1 MKNILNIIK
10 HDARKLTSS
19 VVAIITIMGLCIVP
33 CLYAW
38 FNIFSN
44 WAPYESDAT
53 GRILVAVANED
64 EGAEMLGLRINVG
77 DKIVDALKANDDIGW
92 RFVDSKE
99 EAVEGV
105 YAGDYY
111 AALVVPDDFSTDVMS
126 FVSGSLENPQ
136 LIYYENE
143 KKNAIAPKITG
154 KAKTAVQEQVNATFV
169 ETLAKYVS
177 DAASVVNASGYDPQR
192 VFSDLGYKMDLLNE
206 RLNDC
211 AVMLNA
217 VQGLAASAD
226 SLMKVSDN
234 LLGSAETVV
243 DNQSEILDS
252 AEKTIP
258 KTDAS
263 ADKAVKD
270 AVEKEKSQL
279 DKDLETIN
287 QQMTDKIKDAI
298 TFNEY
303 VDSLLPDHQVMLED
317 MRQSAERTEKYLNDL
332 GYTGLANQFRE
343 TRERIEAIQKDFE
356 AQQKIE
362 EQSWDEK
369 RQEVDDISKKIEDTR
384 KQIDAISTAEIQ
396 NLDQR
401 LDQAV
406 ANARKSV
413 NNVRSTLS
421 GMSGDLSGLGD
432 ILEGYNNSLSKLQGS
447 LASTEASLGYMQ
459 NGVNALAEI
468 FNRIAGNQ
476 TLNDVNDI
484 LANDETAVAEYLA
497 SPVKMKTEVIYPIE
511 TYGSAMAPFYT
522 VLAQW
527 VGALLTAVLI
537 KTQVKKR
544 DDLQNLKMD
553 ERFFGRYGLYL
564 FIGLAQALIVS
575 LGDLLYV
582 GIQCEHPVLF
592 VLQACMNGIVFMMI
606 NYALVFALENIGLG
620 AGVIILVLQVA
631 GSGGTY
637 PVEVLP
643 RVFQILYPAMPF
655 RYSMN
660 AMRECIAGTYGHT
673 YARCM
678 GALCLFFIGAA
689 VFGLVLHKPAKWLNR
704 LIAESKEKSEIML

>member
-1 MKNILNIIK
+1 MKNILNIIT
-10 HDARKLTSS
+10 HDARRLTSS

-53 GRILVAVANED
+53 GRIRVAVASED
-64 EGAEMLGLRINVG
+64 AGAEMLGLRINVG
-77 DKIVDALKANDDIGW
+77 DKITDALKANNDIGW
-92 RFVDSKE
+92 QFVDTKE
-99 EAVEGV
+99 EAIEGV

-111 AALVVPDDFSTDVMS
+111 AALIVPEDFSMDVMS
-126 FVSGSLENPQ
+126 FVSGSLENPK

-154 KAKTAVQEQVNATFV
+154 KAKTAVQEQVNATFI

-177 DAASVVNASGYDPQR
+177 DAASVVNASGYDPQK

-206 RLNDC
+206 RLEDC
-211 AVMLNA
+211 AIMLNA
-217 VQGLAASAD
+217 VQGLASSAD
-226 SLMKVSDN
+226 NLMKVSDN

-243 DNQSEILDS
+243 DNQSAILDS
-252 AEKTIP
+252 AESTIP
-258 KTDAS
+258 KTDAG
-263 ADKAVKD
+263 AEKAVKA
-270 AVEKEKSQL
+270 AVEKEKAQL
-279 DKDLETIN
+279 DKDLSTIN
-287 QQMTDKIKDAI
+287 SQMTDAAKDVVS
-298 TFNEY
+298 FNEY
-303 VDSLLPDHQVMLED
+303 VDSLLPDHLVLLED

-332 GYTGLANQFRE
+332 GYTGLAGQFRE
-343 TRERIEAIQKDFE
+343 SKERIEALQKDFE
-356 AQQKIE
+356 AQKKAAE
-362 EQSWDEK
+362 ESWEEK
-369 RQEVDDISKKIEDTR
+369 RQEIDAVSGRIEETR
-384 KQIDAISTAEIQ
+384 KQIDAISTAEIKD
-396 NLDQR
+396 LDTK
-401 LDQAV
+401 LDTAV

-413 NNVRSTLS
+413 DNVRSTLS
-421 GMSGDLSGLGD
+421 GMSGDLSGLAD
-432 ILEGYNNSLSKLQGS
+432 ILNGYNNSLGKLQAS
-447 LASTEASLGYMQ
+447 LVSTEASLGYMQ
-459 NGVNALAEI
+459 NGVSALAEI
-468 FNRIAGNQ
+468 FNRIAGNRS
-476 TLNDVNDI
+476 LKDVNDI

-537 KTQVKKR
+537 KTNVKKR
-544 DDLQNLKMD
+544 EGLENLRQG
-553 ERFFGRYGLYL
+553 ERFFGRYALYM

-582 GIQCEHPVLF
+582 NIQCEHPVLF

-643 RVFQILYPAMPF
+643 RIFQILYPAMPF

-660 AMRECIAGTYGHT
+660 AMRECIAGTYDHT
-673 YARCM
+673 YAKCM
-678 GALCLFFIGAA
+678 AALCLFFIGA
-689 VFGLVLHKPAKWLNR
+689 VLFGLILHRPAKWINR
-704 LIAESKEKSEIML
+704 RIAESKEKSEIML

>member
-1 MKNILNIIK
+1 MKNILNIIT
-10 HDARKLTSS
+10 HDARRLTSS

-53 GRILVAVANED
+53 GRILVAVASED

-77 DKIVDALKANDDIGW
+77 DKIIDALKANDDIGW
-92 RFVDSKE
+92 RFVGSKE

-111 AALVVPDDFSTDVMS
+111 AALIVPDDFSTDVMS

-136 LIYYENE
+136 LLYYENE

-234 LLGSAETVV
+234 MLGSAETVV
-243 DNQSEILDS
+243 DNQSAILDS

-279 DKDLETIN
+279 DKDLDTIN
-287 QQMTDKIKDAI
+287 KQMTDKVKDVI

-303 VDSLLPDHQVMLED
+303 VDSLLPDHQVLLED

-332 GYTGLANQFRE
+332 GYTGLAGQFKE
-343 TRERIEAIQKDFE
+343 TRERIEALQKDFE
-356 AQQKIE
+356 AQTKIE

-369 RQEVDDISKKIEDTR
+369 RQEVDDISKRIEETR
-384 KQIDAISTAEIQ
+384 KQIDTISTAEIQ

-401 LDQAV
+401 LDKAV

-432 ILEGYNNSLSKLQGS
+432 ILEGYNNSLGKLQGS
-447 LASTEASLGYMQ
+447 LVSTEASLGYMQ

-468 FNRIAGNQ
+468 FNRLAGNQ

-564 FIGLAQALIVS
+564 FIGLSQALIVS

-660 AMRECIAGTYGHT
+660 AMRECIAGTYDHT
-673 YARCM
+673 YAKCM

-689 VFGLVLHKPAKWLNR
+689 VFGLVLHRPAKWLNR

>member
-53 GRILVAVANED
+53 GRILVAVASED

-77 DKIVDALKANDDIGW
+77 DKIIDALKANDDIGW

-111 AALVVPDDFSTDVMS
+111 AALIVPEDFSTDVMS

-206 RLNDC
+206 RLDDC

-258 KTDAS
+258 RRMP
-263 ADKAVKD
+263 V
-270 AVEKEKSQL
+270 
-279 DKDLETIN
+279 
-287 QQMTDKIKDAI
+287 
-298 TFNEY
+298 
-303 VDSLLPDHQVMLED
+303 P
-317 MRQSAERTEKYLNDL
+317 
-332 GYTGLANQFRE
+332 
-343 TRERIEAIQKDFE
+343 TRR
-356 AQQKIE
+356 
-362 EQSWDEK
+362 
-369 RQEVDDISKKIEDTR
+369 
-384 KQIDAISTAEIQ
+384 
-396 NLDQR
+396 
-401 LDQAV
+401 
-406 ANARKSV
+406 
-413 NNVRSTLS
+413 
-421 GMSGDLSGLGD
+421 
-432 ILEGYNNSLSKLQGS
+432 
-447 LASTEASLGYMQ
+447 
-459 NGVNALAEI
+459 
-468 FNRIAGNQ
+468 
-476 TLNDVNDI
+476 
-484 LANDETAVAEYLA
+484 
-497 SPVKMKTEVIYPIE
+497 
-511 TYGSAMAPFYT
+511 
-522 VLAQW
+522 
-527 VGALLTAVLI
+527 
-537 KTQVKKR
+537 
-544 DDLQNLKMD
+544 
-553 ERFFGRYGLYL
+553 
-564 FIGLAQALIVS
+564 
-575 LGDLLYV
+575 
-582 GIQCEHPVLF
+582 
-592 VLQACMNGIVFMMI
+592 
-606 NYALVFALENIGLG
+606 
-620 AGVIILVLQVA
+620 
-631 GSGGTY
+631 
-637 PVEVLP
+637 
-643 RVFQILYPAMPF
+643 
-655 RYSMN
+655 
-660 AMRECIAGTYGHT
+660 
-673 YARCM
+673 
-678 GALCLFFIGAA
+678 
-689 VFGLVLHKPAKWLNR
+689 
-704 LIAESKEKSEIML
+704 